1 MRIKMNTILII
12 LTLLFS
18 GCVGLLLKHIFIE
31 KNYELN
37 TKLKEMQS
45 RQQAVNNDLK
55 IIQNFQ
61 QIQSKKL
68 QVLNK
73 ALKQYDF
80 ALNKLTRDNN
90 LLLHNIELI
99 ENENLVN
106 KKSDEIFN
114 KEFNQRL
121 LAFQQTVGNLKLRQD
136 GLWAEMQTN
145 IENIMTIS
153 GNNDAR
159 LNNFIYKYGTKKM
172 KRNFNSIELYQ
183 NQIFFSE
190 R

>member
-1 MRIKMNTILII
+1 M
-12 LTLLFS
+12 
-18 GCVGLLLKHIFIE
+18 
-31 KNYELN
+31 
-37 TKLKEMQS
+37 
-45 RQQAVNNDLK
+45 
-55 IIQNFQ
+55 
-61 QIQSKKL
+61 
-68 QVLNK
+68 
-73 ALKQYDF
+73 
-80 ALNKLTRDNN
+80 
-90 LLLHNIELI
+90 
-99 ENENLVN
+99 
-106 KKSDEIFN
+106 IFN